1 MTRVE
6 LSFDEA
12 SELELDFQ
20 PQPEDV
26 VIEMTIY
33 VSSSHETSYFTA
45 LFTRAWNE
53 LRSVLPRTSTSQAR
67 LFIAKFDGNISL
79 EVAMYEFLMW

>member
-20 PQPEDV
+20 PQPEEL
-26 VIEMTIY
+26 VIEITIY
-33 VSSSHETSYFTA
+33 VWSSHETSYFTA
-45 LFTRAWNE
+45 LFTR
-53 LRSVLPRTSTSQAR
+53 R
-67 LFIAKFDGNISL
+67 
-79 EVAMYEFLMW
+79 

>member
-6 LSFDEA
+6 LSFDDA

-20 PQPEDV
+20 PQPEEL

-33 VSSSHETSYFTA
+33 VWSSHETSYFTA
-45 LFTRAWNE
+45 LFTRA
-53 LRSVLPRTSTSQAR
+53 
-67 LFIAKFDGNISL
+67 
-79 EVAMYEFLMW
+79 

>member
-33 VSSSHETSYFTA
+33 VSSSHETSYFTP
-45 LFTRAWNE
+45 LFTRA
-53 LRSVLPRTSTSQAR
+53 
-67 LFIAKFDGNISL
+67 
-79 EVAMYEFLMW
+79 